1 MQLRNFKTSKERRE
15 ALEKETKSSL
25 KHIGHFSFSEEQ
37 VGNRNIENLIGAA
50 QVPLGV
56 AGPLQVKSEKLKVKS
71 FFIPLATTEG
81 ALVASVSRG
90 CKAVNESGGVI
101 THAFRVGTTRG
112 PVFFTGSLEKTNLL
126 FAWIKEH
133 EDVLKEEA
141 AMTSSHVRLTKI
153 RIKSIANYV
162 FVRFYFDTGDAMGM
176 NMVTIATE
184 QIAKRI
190 EEETGIS
197 CLSVAGNFDI
207 DKKPA
212 ALNFIEN
219 RGWKVWAEAVI
230 TKDVLQTILKTT
242 AEQMFEVWLGKCMLG
257 SAMSGSFG
265 FNAHYANII
274 SAVFIATG
282 QDAAHVVEGSM
293 GITSVR
299 SLKNGDLYVSIYLP
313 ALMIGTVGGGTGL
326 PTQKEALELMGVFGT
341 GRVEEFAHKVGGAV
355 LAGELSLLASLS
367 EGSLAKSHER
377 LGRAKKV

>member
-1 MQLRNFKTSKERRE
+1 MQLRDFKTAKDRRE
-15 ALEKETKSSL
+15 ALEKETKNSL
-25 KHIGHFSFSEEQ
+25 ESVGRFSFPEEQ
-37 VGNRNIENLIGAA
+37 VANRNIENLIGAA
-50 QVPLGV
+50 QVPMGV
-56 AGPLQVKSEKLKVKS
+56 AGPLGLQRVESKEQSE
-71 FFIPLATTEG
+71 FYIPLATTEG

-90 CKAVNESGGVI
+90 CKAVSESGGVI

-126 FAWIKEH
+126 FSWIQEH
-133 EDVLKEEA
+133 EELLKKEA
-141 AMTSSHVRLTKI
+141 AKTSSHLQLTKT

-162 FVRFYFDTGDAMGM
+162 FVRFYFNTGDAMGM
-176 NMVTIATE
+176 NMVTIAT
-184 QIAKRI
+184 QQMAKRI
-190 EEETGIS
+190 EEETGIA

-230 TKDVLQTILKTT
+230 TKDILHEVLKTT
-242 AEQMFEVWLGKCMLG
+242 AERVFEVWLGKCMLG

-299 SLKNGDLYVSIYLP
+299 SLKNGDLYVSVYLP
-313 ALMIGTVGGGTGL
+313 ALMVGTVGGGTGL
-326 PTQKEALELMGVFGT
+326 PTQKEALELMGVSGA
-341 GRVEEFAHKVGGAV
+341 GRVEEFANKVGGAV

-367 EGSLAKSHER
+367 EGSLAKSHEK
-377 LGRAKKV
+377 LGRGKK